1 MPRGK
6 KISKPPEFG
15 HVVIGF
21 PDANGFGTLLE
32 TSETILAEPGENWDE
47 FLARLKK
54 LLGIGHSGDEVR
66 IVYRNG
72 KIHYARVTRRAY
84 DTIPAAPRESPLE
97 RIGSN
102 GEKRN

>member
-1 MPRGK
+1 MR
-6 KISKPPEFG
+6 KPPEFG

-21 PDANGFGTLLE
+21 PDANGVGTLLE
-32 TSETILAEPGENWDE
+32 TSETILVEPGEKQDE
-47 FLARLKK
+47 FLVRLKR

-72 KIHYARVTRRAY
+72 EIQYARVTRRTH
-84 DTIPAAPRESPLE
+84 DTIPAAPKGSPLE
-97 RIGSN
+97 RIESN